1 MVIPS
6 ILWTDMVFLW
16 LFIIAVVTIILVV
29 TLLMRYLK
37 EENIR
42 SSKKNTL
49 LKKQM
54 TSNIAHELRT
64 PVTSIRG
71 YLETLLA
78 CPDMPQEKKKVFLER
93 AYNQTLRLS
102 ELISDMALISKIE
115 EKSSNFKKAEID
127 FYDVAKE
134 VFDEFS
140 ERTASGGITVENTVM
155 PGSMM
160 TANRT
165 LIYSILRNLVE
176 NSLKYAGP
184 QVTIHLES
192 FYIPSDKCYY
202 MTYYDTGAGVPE
214 EHLERIFERFY
225 RVSEGRTRDDGGSG
239 LGLSI
244 VRNAVAFHG
253 GKIRVSNREEGGL
266 QFQFTI
272 MRG

>member
-1 MVIPS
+1 M
-6 ILWTDMVFLW
+6 FYYW
-16 LFIIAVVTIILVV
+16 LFILIFVTVVIVAF
-29 TLLMRYLK
+29 LLTRYLK
-37 EENIR
+37 EENDKTAKQT
-42 SSKKNTL
+42 SL

-78 CPDMPQEKKKVFLER
+78 CPDLPKEKQHAFLER

-115 EKSSNFKKAEID
+115 EKSSNFTKTEID
-127 FYDVAKE
+127 LFDIAGE

-140 ERTASGGITVENTVM
+140 ERIGSKNVMVENNLYQGT
-155 PGSMM
+155 
-160 TANRT
+160 TLNANRT
-165 LIYSILRNLVE
+165 LIYSILRNMVE
-176 NSLKYAGP
+176 NSLKYAGDNI
-184 QVTIHLES
+184 TIHLES
-192 FYIPSDKCYY
+192 FYDVSEKIYY
-202 MTYYDTGAGVPE
+202 VTYYDTGEGVPE

-244 VRNAVAFHG
+244 VRNAVAFHNG
-253 GKIRVSNREEGGL
+253 RIRVSNRPEGGL
-266 QFQFTI
+266 MFNFSLS
-272 MRG
+272 RD